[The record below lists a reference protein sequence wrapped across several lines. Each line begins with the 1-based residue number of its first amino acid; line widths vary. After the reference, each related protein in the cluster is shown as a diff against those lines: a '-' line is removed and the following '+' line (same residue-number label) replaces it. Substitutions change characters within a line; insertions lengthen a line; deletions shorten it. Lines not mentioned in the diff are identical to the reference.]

1 MCYLGDASS
10 RLLVAVASPEVTR
23 SREIASH
30 LCALLLCQC
39 CAQLP
44 LVWLQ
49 GFFYIAESFRV
60 QIMFDFK
67 PSSDDPGDL
76 VESSDDLGA
85 SLVPDA
91 DSDDSDVDDDDGD
104 SDDEDVADIGEE
116 AGKAEEIEEN
126 PFFAGSDDSD
136 SDVSDVSDDD
146 DDEDE
151 AAGGS
156 KEPVDEEDELIKAL
170 KAAREK
176 KVRNC
181 PPDIKTQV

>member
-1 MCYLGDASS
+1 MLNLS
-10 RLLVAVASPEVTR
+10 
-23 SREIASH
+23 
-30 LCALLLCQC
+30 
-39 CAQLP
+39 
-44 LVWLQ
+44 
-49 GFFYIAESFRV
+49 ESW
-60 QIMFDFK
+60 IMFDFK

-85 SLVPDA
+85 NLVGGVDT
-91 DSDDSDVDDDDGD
+91 DDTGSDDDGD
-104 SDDEDVADIGEE
+104 SNDEDVADIGDE

-126 PFFAGSDDSD
+126 PFFAGSDSDSD

-146 DDEDE
+146 EDDDEVN

-176 KVRNC
+176 KTRNC
-181 PPDIKTQV
+181 PPDIKTQVVLFPLVLNPPLLLRIT